1 MKKRCLTA
9 LFSVCLT
16 LCLTLTG
23 VQPVQA
29 TTVDTPAASWPSG
42 PSVNAQAALVMELS
56 TGTILYEKNATDAM
70 YPASITKVMTGLL
83 AVENSSMDEIVH
95 FSNTAVYGNGSNSSS
110 IGMKPGESITMEHC
124 MYGMMLASANE
135 VAKAIGEHIAGDL
148 ESFVTMMN
156 DRAAELGCVNTH
168 FANPNGLHDDNHYTC
183 AYDMALIAREA
194 IKDPT
199 FKKVSGTRVFVIPPT
214 AMTEDD
220 RWVAN
225 THQMV
230 NPAQLPQYR
239 YNDCYA
245 GKTGFTSEARYT
257 LVTYAKRGA
266 LDIVCVTMHSQMQAD
281 QYNDAITL
289 MDYVFDNFSVHPISQ
304 LGQTPSFDNFSLFT
318 RFSPLFDM
326 ENAPLSIDTDS
337 YVILPNG
344 ASYSGVEQTITYH
357 DLDALEKGL
366 NAIGEITYTYGN
378 KTVGATDI
386 LYDSTEDLVLTPPE
400 ETPEGTDSAPIEEET
415 PNNDKP
421 AKPEKNKEKKE
432 KDGPRWGRIILI
444 TVIALILLGGGGA
457 YLLLVELPYRRRR
470 RAYYSRRRK
479 RTGSRGNYIR

>member
-1 MKKRCLTA
+1 MKRNR
-9 LFSVCLT
+9 LFVFFSLCLT

-23 VQPVQA
+23 ALPVQA
-29 TTVDTPAASWPSG
+29 TTVDSISWPSG
-42 PSVNAQAALVMELS
+42 PSVNAQAAVVMELS

-70 YPASITKVMTGLL
+70 YPASITKVMTALL
-83 AVENSSMDEIVH
+83 AVENCSMDEMVT
-95 FSNTAVYGNGSNSSS
+95 FSDTAVYGNGSNSSS
-110 IGMKPGESITMEHC
+110 IGMKPDESITMEHC
-124 MYGMMLASANE
+124 MYGLMLASANE

-148 ESFVTMMN
+148 ASFADMMN
-156 DRAAELGCVNTH
+156 ERAAELGCVNTH

-183 AYDMALIAREA
+183 AYDMALIAQEA

-199 FKKVSGTRVFVIPPT
+199 FKKVAGTRVFVIPPT
-214 AMTEDD
+214 SMTEDD

-239 YNDCYA
+239 YEDCYA

-281 QYNDAITL
+281 QYTDAITL
-289 MDYVFDNFSVHPISQ
+289 MDYVFENFSVHPISQ
-304 LGQTPSFDNFSLFT
+304 LGQAPSFDNFSLFT
-318 RFSPLFDM
+318 RFSPLFDR

-337 YVILPNG
+337 HVVLPNG

-357 DLDALEKGL
+357 DLDTLNQGL
-366 NAIGEITYTYGN
+366 NAIGEITYTYGD
-378 KTVGATDI
+378 KTVGFTDI
-386 LYDSTEDLVLTPPE
+386 LYESTEDVVLTAPE
-400 ETPEGTDSAPIEEET
+400 DTTGEDAPAADDTNADEE
-415 PNNDKP
+415 KP
-421 AKPEKNKEKKE
+421 ADEPKEK
-432 KDGPRWGRIILI
+432 KDGPRWGRILLI
-444 TVIALILLGGGGA
+444 SAIVLVLLGLAAAYLIL
-457 YLLLVELPYRRRR
+457 VEIPYRRRR

-479 RTGSRGNYIR
+479 RRGSGNFR